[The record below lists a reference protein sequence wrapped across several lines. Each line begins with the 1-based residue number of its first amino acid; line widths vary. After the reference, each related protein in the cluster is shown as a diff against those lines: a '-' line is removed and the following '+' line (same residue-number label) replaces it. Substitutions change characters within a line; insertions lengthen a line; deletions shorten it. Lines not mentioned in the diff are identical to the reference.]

1 LRAYIVPTGAAEI
14 GAAELR
20 SFLAEVLPYYM
31 IPGFFVGLVSLPLT
45 ANGKLDK
52 AALPEPG
59 PENALPQVGFRA
71 PNSPTERRL
80 AGIVAA
86 SLQTERIG
94 ADDDFF
100 LFGGHSLL
108 ATQAVL
114 RARDEF
120 GIDLSLL
127 HLFEAQTVANLAVT
141 VEQLLME
148 KLATMSETDAQRL
161 LAG

>member
-1 LRAYIVPTGAAEI
+1 MG
-14 GAAELR
+14 
-20 SFLAEVLPYYM
+20 
-31 IPGFFVGLVSLPLT
+31 SLTKPPFPNPAPRTL
-45 ANGKLDK
+45 
-52 AALPEPG
+52 
-59 PENALPQVGFRA
+59 LPQVGFRA

-86 SLQTERIG
+86 LLQTERIG

-100 LFGGHSLL
+100 LLGGHSLL
-108 ATQAVL
+108 ATQVVL